1 MVLSGG
7 PRPTG
12 PVRHVLRLPRKGPQN
27 GITGKTAM
35 RFYPVGVDGYS
46 FHRRSCV
53 APSGFIGWPPSDGA
67 CPPCSAVAPQ
77 GVSRTA
83 SPVKPHSGFY
93 PVGVDG
99 YSFHHCSCVAP
110 SGLIGRPP
118 SDGACPPCSAVAPQG
133 ASRTA
138 LPVKPHSG
146 FTPVGVNGYSFHRR
160 SCAFYVGVTSP
171 AGRWSAP

>member
-1 MVLSGG
+1 M
-7 PRPTG
+7 
-12 PVRHVLRLPRKGPQN
+12 
-27 GITGKTAM
+27 
-35 RFYPVGVDGYS
+35 
-46 FHRRSCV
+46 
-53 APSGFIGWPPSDGA
+53 PPSDGA

-77 GVSRTA
+77 GAGRTA

-110 SGLIGRPP
+110 NGFIGRPP
-118 SDGACPPCSAVAPQG
+118 SDGACPPCSAAAPQG
-133 ASRTA
+133 AGRTA
-138 LPVKPHSG
+138 SPVKPHSG
-146 FTPVGVNGYSFHRR
+146 FYPVGVDGYSFHHCSCVAPNGFIGRPPSDGACPPCSAAAPQGAGRTASPVKPHSGFYPVGVNGYSFHRR